1 MTGGHHERASDRYAE
16 AMEVLEREKGWRY
29 DIVVMVQ
36 GDEPMTHPEMI
47 SEAIQ
52 PLIKDQTVLVS
63 NLYGKIKSLIEFEDR
78 NCIKLVF
85 YQRSNAIYMS
95 REPIPTRCKF
105 EKISMHKQVCII
117 PFHRDFLLE

>member
-1 MTGGHHERASDRYAE
+1 MAVMTGSHHERASDRYAE

-63 NLYGKIKSLIEFEDR
+63 NL
-78 NCIKLVF
+78 
-85 YQRSNAIYMS
+85 
-95 REPIPTRCKF
+95 
-105 EKISMHKQVCII
+105 
-117 PFHRDFLLE
+117 